1 MRQLVICCDSA
12 DVLSAYAQQRIDPD
26 SDEEVEGKP
35 RYLYLPRGSAVCTPS
50 AYDVAED
57 HQDGCEHKDTEHLRH
72 RRDARDVYAGAVGVG
87 RHRSSRADDVCDLVY
102 GRSRVD
108 PDSLWGKG
116 I

>member
-1 MRQLVICCDSA
+1 MRQLVICWDLA
-12 DVLSAYAQQRIDPD
+12 DVLSTHTQQRIDPD

-35 RYLYLPRGSAVCTPS
+35 RYLYLPRGSVASTSS
-50 AYDVAED
+50 AHDVAED
-57 HQDGCEHKDTEHLRH
+57 HQDGCEHEDTEHLRH

-87 RHRSSRADDVCDLVY
+87 CHRSSCADDVCDLVY
-102 GRSRVD
+102 GRSRVG